1 MHQHKQIHLSAE
13 CSIAGK
19 CSHTPALTQSRAAQ
33 DLVFSE
39 CMNRRILFSPFSTRK
54 FNLLFVVLS
63 HCTMNVSL
71 RKINVIYLVFGTA
84 KFCSEIYYVRES
96 FLFALHAV
104 RQLYFCDVYHI
115 CQKAMIDSAL
125 ASERLNIW
133 LTSLIS
139 NCIDEACALLIL

>member
-1 MHQHKQIHLSAE
+1 MLLHPHTQIHLPAG

-19 CSHTPALTQSRAAQ
+19 RSYTLALTQSRSAR

-84 KFCSEIYYVRES
+84 NFCPEIYYVRES
-96 FLFALHAV
+96 FLFAVHAA
-104 RQLYFCDVYHI
+104 RQLYFCDVYHN
-115 CQKAMIDSAL
+115 CQIAMIDSAL
-125 ASERLNIW
+125 ASERLNI
-133 LTSLIS
+133 
-139 NCIDEACALLIL
+139 